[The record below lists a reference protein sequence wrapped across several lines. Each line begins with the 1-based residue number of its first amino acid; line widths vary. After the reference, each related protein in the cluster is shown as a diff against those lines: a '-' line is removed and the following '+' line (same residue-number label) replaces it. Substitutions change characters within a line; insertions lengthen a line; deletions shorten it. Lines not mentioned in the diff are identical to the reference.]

1 MSPRIMHKNFNKYS
15 CLNSNYNCVKFLNW
29 EINILWY
36 WWHSFNVIDIWFLK
50 ETMGFTVQDRYLPL
64 PTWRTLEVLH
74 LGKRESHRE
83 RGPSTR
89 RTTYLWLQS
98 TELSSTICKW
108 SACWCCPPPGRP
120 SRSIVPVLTIIFI
133 RVFSPK
139 VPLFLTKHLIAA
151 CCTILLQNRSTWW
164 LN

>member
-1 MSPRIMHKNFNKYS
+1 MENAK
-15 CLNSNYNCVKFLNW
+15 
-29 EINILWY
+29 
-36 WWHSFNVIDIWFLK
+36 
-50 ETMGFTVQDRYLPL
+50 
-64 PTWRTLEVLH
+64 VLH

-139 VPLFLTKHLIAA
+139 VPLFLTKHLSSVLHYIVAEQIYMMA
-151 CCTILLQNRSTWW
+151 ELTLSIPKNIYSPVEYFYIGNIWIYSAVCNEIFAQIWSFFSRRYTPCPENRCHFIFC
-164 LN
+164 L